1 MSADRQGVEE
11 VGHVG
16 DPVLEQVADAAP
28 AGQQLHRML
37 DLDVRREHQDGDVG
51 ELVADHLRGV

>member
-1 MSADRQGVEE
+1 
-11 VGHVG
+11 
-16 DPVLEQVADAAP
+16 
-28 AGQQLHRML
+28 ML